1 MPRAYSEDLR
11 YKVLEHVAK
20 GTSKTKTAELFGIG
34 ANSIYLWQRR
44 LKELG
49 HLKSRYKGKPVMK
62 ITGQK
67 LRKYIGKH
75 PDAYLEEIA
84 VHFGASAVGIWKAC
98 KRYKITRKKR
108 VGPTKNATGK
118 PGRGSVA
125 RSHG

>member
-20 GTSKTKTAELFGIG
+20 GANKTKTAELFGIG
-34 ANSIYLWQRR
+34 VNSIYLWQRQ

-49 HLKSRYKGKPVMK
+49 HLKSRYRGKPAIK
-62 ITGQK
+62 ITEQK
-67 LRKYIGKH
+67 LRQYIQKH

-84 VHFGASAVGIWKAC
+84 VDFGVSAVGIWKAC

-108 VGPTKNATGK
+108 VGFTRNATSK
-118 PGRGSVA
+118 PEKNSVN
-125 RSHG
+125 RLHG